1 MTQPRSALGPIV
13 GLAALA
19 VGVTGLVRL
28 ARSGPPSARHIPPD
42 SAPEASARGVQWTGP
57 RLEAY
62 SVTIDVPE
70 ATIREAWRD
79 PSRLSRILPPGAS
92 VEAAP
97 AAPRPATD
105 PTQPGAATAIWVL
118 DGTRI
123 PARLSEDPDGTL
135 IWRADPD
142 APLQVEAGIR
152 LSEAPQARGIRV
164 EGHLSHR
171 PTLGLPGHLAAKL
184 RGSDPGTQGRQAL
197 KRLKML
203 LETGEIAT
211 ARNQRS
217 L

>member
-1 MTQPRSALGPIV
+1 MTEPRSALGPIV

-28 ARSGPPSARHIPPD
+28 ARSGPPSTRRIPRD
-42 SAPEASARGVQWTGP
+42 SAPEASARGLQWSGP

-70 ATIREAWRD
+70 ATIREAFRD
-79 PSRLSRILPPGAS
+79 PQRLSRILPEGAS

-97 AAPRPATD
+97 ATPETAGAT
-105 PTQPGAATAIWVL
+105 PGQGPTAIWVL
-118 DGTRI
+118 GDTRI
-123 PARLSEDPDGTL
+123 PARLSETPDGTL
-135 IWRADPD
+135 TWRAEPD

-152 LSEAPQARGIRV
+152 LSEAPQSRGIRV

-171 PTLGLPGHLAAKL
+171 PALGLPGHLAAKA
-184 RGSDPGTQGRQAL
+184 RGTDPATQGRQAL